1 MILPTE
7 FIAEP
12 DVVLLDLPARPGE
25 EAIRA
30 LHRRLAAESDAVTD
44 APRFL
49 DELLERMRIAPV
61 CIAED
66 IALPHARTDAV
77 RRLVLGV
84 ARAPE
89 GIAFDAAHPR
99 VQLVFLIGTPKS
111 AVTEYLRV
119 VAALTRLLRPPAA
132 RAALMAAADE
142 AEFRA
147 LLSGGVA
154 AQR

>member
-1 MILPTE
+1 MLPTE
-7 FIAEP
+7 FIVEP
-12 DVVLLDLPARPGE
+12 DVVLLDLPGGSGE

-30 LHRRLAAESDAVTD
+30 LHGRLAAESEAVAD

-49 DELLERMRIAPV
+49 DELLERTRIAPV

-84 ARAPE
+84 ARTQ
-89 GIAFDAAHPR
+89 GGFAFDAGHPR

-119 VAALTRLLRPPAA
+119 VAALTRLLRPASA
-132 RAALMAAADE
+132 RTALMAAADE